1 MSILV
6 LPNELLDKIFDN
18 LETVADVIS
27 MRKAHRHFQS
37 SARRLILRDVY
48 LPLDTDLRL
57 SLSHVLANF
66 VDAVRNDKEIVPF
79 VRTITLT
86 YKCGRADLY
95 FEDLLESLSW
105 IKGRYLEIL
114 LAEIPF
120 LEKLSLLLDSSTAM
134 TSLDGEILAMLY
146 DM

>member
-1 MSILV
+1 
-6 LPNELLDKIFDN
+6 
-18 LETVADVIS
+18 
-27 MRKAHRHFQS
+27 
-37 SARRLILRDVY
+37 
-48 LPLDTDLRL
+48 
-57 SLSHVLANF
+57 VLANF

-114 LAEIPF
+114 LAKFPF
-120 LEKLSLLLDSSTAM
+120 LEKLTLLLDSSTSM
-134 TSLDGEILAMLY
+134 TSLDGGILAMLY

>member
-18 LETVADVIS
+18 LEKVADVIS

-48 LPLDTDLRL
+48 LPLETDLRL
-57 SLSHVLANF
+57 SPSHVLANF

-95 FEDLLESLSW
+95 F
-105 IKGRYLEIL
+105 
-114 LAEIPF
+114 
-120 LEKLSLLLDSSTAM
+120 
-134 TSLDGEILAMLY
+134 
-146 DM
+146 